1 MLPNVVGVIMAG
13 GAGSRLW
20 PLTKDR
26 AKPAVPIAGKFRLI
40 DIPISNCINS
50 EIRKISI
57 LTQFNSASLN
67 RHVTQTFSFSSFS
80 EGFAQIL
87 AAQQTGETEDWYQ
100 GTADSVRKN
109 LRYFMSKKI
118 EYVLILAGD
127 HLYSMDYRK
136 MLRFHIEKKAD
147 VTLGVLP
154 VTREQSRGFGILKLN
169 KNGAISDFIEKP
181 QTDTEVD
188 PYMIPEGW
196 QAEDDHFNRSATPF
210 LGSMG
215 IYIFNKDVLQ
225 QLLCENDHPDFGKGI
240 IPYAIEN
247 RKVFGYMF
255 NGYWED
261 VGTIRSFFDAMMDLV
276 QPVPKF
282 NFYEAGTPIYT
293 RPRFLP
299 GAKITGCHVCR
310 SVVNEGA
317 ILEEC
322 SIEDTMIGIRS
333 RIRCGSKLN
342 NTIIMGR
349 DFYESNEENEE
360 NKLAGIP
367 DTGIGRDCVIDTA
380 IIDKNARIGDGVKI
394 LNQNRDQEIREE
406 NYVIRDGIVIVPKNA
421 IIPSGTVIG

>member
-67 RHVTQTFSFSSFS
+67 RHVTQTYSFSTFS

-109 LRYFMSKKI
+109 LRYFLGKKT

-136 MLRFHIEKKAD
+136 MLHFHIKKNAD
-147 VTLGVLP
+147 ITLGVLP
-154 VTREQSRGFGILKLN
+154 VTKEQSKGFGILKLN
-169 KNGAISDFIEKP
+169 KNGLITDFIEKP
-181 QTDTEVD
+181 QTDAEVD
-188 PYMIPEGW
+188 PFMIPDGWKAEEG
-196 QAEDDHFNRSATPF
+196 DFDRKITPF

-215 IYIFNKDVLQ
+215 IYIFNKAVLQ
-225 QLLCENDHPDFGKGI
+225 QILCENNHHDFGKGI
-240 IPYAIEN
+240 IPYAIQN

-261 VGTIRSFFDAMMDLV
+261 VGTIRSFYDAMMDLV
-276 QPVPKF
+276 KPVPKF
-282 NFYEAGTPIYT
+282 NFYEASTPIYT
-293 RPRFLP
+293 RPRYLP
-299 GAKITGCHVCR
+299 GAKITGCHICR
-310 SVVNEGA
+310 SVINEGA

-333 RIRCGSKLN
+333 RIRRGAVLN
-342 NTIIMGR
+342 NTIVMGR
-349 DFYESNEENEE
+349 DYYESKEEHEENEL
-360 NKLAGIP
+360 NGIP
-367 DTGIGRDCVIDTA
+367 DTGIGSNCVIENA
-380 IIDKNARIGDGVKI
+380 IIDKNARIGDDVKI
-394 LNQNRDQEIREE
+394 LNENRDYESRED
-406 NYVIRDGIVIVPKNA
+406 NYVIRDGIVIIPKNA
-421 IIPSGTVIG
+421 IIPSGTTIG